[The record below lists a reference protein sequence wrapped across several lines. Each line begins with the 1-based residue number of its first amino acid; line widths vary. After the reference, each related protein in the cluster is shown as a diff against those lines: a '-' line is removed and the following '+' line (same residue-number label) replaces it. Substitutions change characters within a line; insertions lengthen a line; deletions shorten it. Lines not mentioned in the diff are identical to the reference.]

1 MPLYEEKF
9 ICPFSI
15 RFSQERI
22 RPTFQDGR
30 VVEKSMAAVE
40 AVEWPI
46 ENSDAYDVV
55 LRTPFPPISIIR
67 WRPKMREHD
76 GTTITNE
83 DGTVVLGEPCWFTF
97 DNRRLY
103 CLQAAAARHWPRRAA
118 CVVHV
123 MRDLPTNKCTPR
135 KFRTTDSGNSVNIS
149 RRYDL
154 VPKAVWSWCQATR
167 CTAPGEVPDDADEVT
182 RLAHEHIM
190 KDSQKEDWDELVDVP
205 ADVEE
210 ICSNFEAL
218 EPLPQKPPLPPTKRT
233 GGMPGLT
240 PSSSSSSRQ
249 QRQTPQQQESPQER
263 QYVPQPKPSPRAPNP
278 LQYSQHPGYNFPMD
292 FGMDYGYG
300 FGLGHGNP
308 YGALNGY
315 NPAVAQAA
323 AAAAAAAAANGGGL
337 NHIAALAAMQQDLDT
352 ALAALHHAAANPYAA
367 ASAPAAYAAAARAAA
382 ARGMASQATAAA
394 GPSRRKPPPEPKP
407 KAAAGSDHSRSAGG
421 DAAGERANGSTAG
434 AASAASK
441 SVDGAGAGQAGRTSG
456 AGVAAAASAPSAG
469 ATHSSAAKSGGG
481 DSAAATAD
489 GAADA
494 GPQSKDV
501 PLFEV
506 SESLLPVPKEGEA
519 NGDDDDE
526 TCAQQ

>member
-40 AVEWPI
+40 AVKWPI
-46 ENSDAYDVV
+46 EDDDAYDVM

-103 CLQAAAARHWPRRAA
+103 CLQAAAAKHWPRRAA
-118 CVVHV
+118 CVAHV

-167 CTAPGEVPDDADEVT
+167 CTAPGEVPDDADEAT
-182 RLAHEHIM
+182 RAAHEHIM
-190 KDSQKEDWDELVDVP
+190 KDSHKEDWDELVDVP
-205 ADVEE
+205 PSVEE
-210 ICSNFEAL
+210 LCSTFEAL
-218 EPLPQKPPLPPTKRT
+218 EPLPQKPPLPPPART
-233 GGMPGLT
+233 PKGSG
-240 PSSSSSSRQ
+240 SSSASSSRQ
-249 QRQTPQQQESPQER
+249 HKPAPQPESPHER
-263 QYVPQPKPSPRAPNP
+263 PAPQPKAGLRPPNP
-278 LQYSQHPGYNFPMD
+278 LQYSQHLGYNFPLD

-300 FGLGHGNP
+300 FGPGLGNP

-315 NPAVAQAA
+315 HQAAATAA
-323 AAAAAAAAANGGGL
+323 AAAAMGAAANGSGVNL
-337 NHIAALAAMQQDLDT
+337 AALAAMQQDLDM
-352 ALAALHHAAANPYAA
+352 ALAALHHTAASPFAAAGPSMAAAAAANR
-367 ASAPAAYAAAARAAA
+367 AAAARAA
-382 ARGMASQATAAA
+382 MS
-394 GPSRRKPPPEPKP
+394 S
-407 KAAAGSDHSRSAGG
+407 SAG
-421 DAAGERANGSTAG
+421 AAG
-434 AASAASK
+434 AASRRKAPPEAKAKVPADSEQHRLGGESRATASASSRVSK
-441 SVDGAGAGQAGRTSG
+441 SGESAAAGQPSARTSG
-456 AGVAAAASAPSAG
+456 AVAAAAAPAVG
-469 ATHSSAAKSGGG
+469 A
-481 DSAAATAD
+481 AAATAA
-489 GAADA
+489 GSAPAASLDA
-494 GPQSKDV
+494 ASQESV
-501 PLFEV
+501 
-506 SESLLPVPKEGEA
+506 SLLPVPKEGEA
-519 NGDDDDE
+519 TGDDDE